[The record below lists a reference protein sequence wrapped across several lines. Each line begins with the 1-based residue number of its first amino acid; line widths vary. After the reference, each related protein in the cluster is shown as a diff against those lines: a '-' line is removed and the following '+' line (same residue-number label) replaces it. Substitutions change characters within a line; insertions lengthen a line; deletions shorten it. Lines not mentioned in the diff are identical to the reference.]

1 MKKTPEEVKQRYE
14 IVLQLYP
21 EHTFAEIGRVLGI
34 SGTTARHI
42 HQRAYAEKARVHK
55 WVGRMEHAPLQP
67 TELRLL
73 AMSPYVLEAAKEI
86 SELKA
91 C

>member
-1 MKKTPEEVKQRYE
+1 MRKTPEEVKQRYE
-14 IVLQLYP
+14 LVLNLRP
-21 EHTFAEIGRVLGI
+21 HRTFAEIGQVLGI

-42 HQRAYAEKARVHK
+42 YQRAYAEKARVHK
-55 WVGRMEHAPLQP
+55 WIGHMEHAPLQP

-73 AMSPYVLEAAKEI
+73 AMCPYVIEAAKEI